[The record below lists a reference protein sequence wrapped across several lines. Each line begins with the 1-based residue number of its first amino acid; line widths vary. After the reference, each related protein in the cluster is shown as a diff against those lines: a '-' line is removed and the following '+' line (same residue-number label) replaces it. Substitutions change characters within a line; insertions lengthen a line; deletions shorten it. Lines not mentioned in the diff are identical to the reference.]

1 MPRADRGNEHQLQ
14 LLHATEMD
22 PYKTSYLSTFI
33 ALKNS
38 LFSETPLLFFSSTYY
53 AFSKWPTLFLKL
65 IRNIAINCM
74 ATVMGR
80 QIKVEIRSPATTYA
94 RPPAVIRI
102 ILESLFFIL

>member
-1 MPRADRGNEHQLQ
+1 MGTSIKLQ